1 MRAVRRDSH
10 PPQRRR
16 KWNIHCVVSDVFNVF
31 GLGRTRHDQMMHS
44 YTLHSRLLYIYH
56 IVISIVIIMIIVIV
70 AIVIFNIIIINI
82 MCICCFFT
90 YHMVLLSMAILLIV
104 CLLLLLLLLL
114 PLILLLWLYMC
125 IRFLS
130 FFSVHMCMMIYQ
142 NRYSLPSPQNFT
154 VGTGRLPGLLLPGE
168 RWGNSDSPQWEWDL
182 HGFNQPEMG
191 ISSGISW
198 FTNPENI
205 KTYTLYRQYIQ
216 DGSSMMVW
224 LP

>member
-125 IRFLS
+125 IRF
-130 FFSVHMCMMIYQ
+130 FFHFFFCTYVYDDISKQIFIAQPTELHS
-142 NRYSLPSPQNFT
+142 RHRASSWPAT
-154 VGTGRLPGLLLPGE
+154 ARGTLGQLRLPPM
-168 RWGNSDSPQWEWDL
+168 RV
-182 HGFNQPEMG
+182 GFAWIQPTRNG
-191 ISSGISW
+191 D
-198 FTNPENI
+198 FQ
-205 KTYTLYRQYIQ
+205 R
-216 DGSSMMVW
+216 DFMVY
-224 LP
+224 

>member
-1 MRAVRRDSH
+1 MCLMCLDWEEQDMIRWCTV
-10 PPQRRR
+10 
-16 KWNIHCVVSDVFNVF
+16 ILCIV
-31 GLGRTRHDQMMHS
+31 GC
-44 YTLHSRLLYIYH
+44 YIYIYH

-125 IRFLS
+125 IRFFFI

>member
-1 MRAVRRDSH
+1 ML
-10 PPQRRR
+10 
-16 KWNIHCVVSDVFNVF
+16 F
-31 GLGRTRHDQMMHS
+31 
-44 YTLHSRLLYIYH
+44 LYIPYG
-56 IVISIVIIMIIVIV
+56 VIINGNIINSMFIIITTIIITINITIMIIHVHT
-70 AIVIFNIIIINI
+70 
-82 MCICCFFT
+82 FFF
-90 YHMVLLSMAILLIV
+90 H
-104 CLLLLLLLLL
+104 
-114 PLILLLWLYMC
+114 
-125 IRFLS
+125 